1 MPVKN
6 LAKWKLSPLQGYNS
20 HASLL
25 PKRSFKPMASTESSP
40 PYNSPLTK
48 QLIIILKLLLPKL
61 SVKKMEDK
69 QKRITKG
76 ENMYLKGTKSQMYP
90 KNSLPEEDIIIEL
103 VIIMEIRWSSFI
115 VLRNTSF
122 SVRPKR
128 LSKV

>member
-1 MPVKN
+1 
-6 LAKWKLSPLQGYNS
+6 
-20 HASLL
+20 
-25 PKRSFKPMASTESSP
+25 
-40 PYNSPLTK
+40 
-48 QLIIILKLLLPKL
+48 
-61 SVKKMEDK
+61 
-69 QKRITKG
+69 
-76 ENMYLKGTKSQMYP
+76 MYP